1 MQSGARAA
9 GLLNIKTDNKT
20 INQIY
25 IASSNT
31 ADLTESAD

>member
-1 MQSGARAA
+1 MKNGARAA

-25 IASSNT
+25 VTVKYI
-31 ADLTESAD
+31 